1 MSLTIPGSGPR
12 RVFSVRA
19 PIRVMKFWMDIWW
32 WWWRFWWSKATR
44 LLESSRSRLDL
55 RPRQRQNG
63 KKTNTVEN
71 TQIQSKIHKY
81 KDKIQNCLK
90 TIFFRCA
97 MKFQHFRICICSY
110 FPLIVI
116 IVVNFCSHI
125 VKFDFGLGNNIEFAP
140 SFVLFRKIM
149 LFFWDKFF
157 NKMGQKVGD
166 VNISKVKHF
175 F

>member
-1 MSLTIPGSGPR
+1 MISNVGR
-12 RVFSVRA
+12 RHRVLSIIFVLVYLRVIRPKTFSPASVFECSFA
-19 PIRVMKFWMDIWW
+19 
-32 WWWRFWWSKATR
+32 
-44 LLESSRSRLDL
+44 
-55 RPRQRQNG
+55 RQRQNG

-125 VKFDFGLGNNIEFAP
+125 VKFDFGLGNNILEFAP
-140 SFVLFRKIM
+140 SFVLFRQII
-149 LFFWDKFF
+149 LCF
-157 NKMGQKVGD
+157 
-166 VNISKVKHF
+166 
-175 F
+175 